1 MSTNDRNVQK
11 VTKFETGTRKSTQ
24 APLTANHDC
33 FDDED
38 GGEDEDEDDHNPDYA
53 CINGNCKVTGLGAA
67 RSSCTDDILL
77 KTLIAKY
84 TKRLL
89 AKLEKIAGNVPE
101 ESEHTDAIA
110 RLRKKFQR
118 LLKDMDQPGG
128 PSDSSN
134 VLLNKYDCLR
144 MAYYSVLDGIKA
156 EKKLPSR
163 QSVSEAT
170 KESENRSFCEKV
182 KQRKE
187 AENQNKIEKQDNNK
201 NEKQENRENNEKL
214 ENRENNEKLKN
225 RENSENNEKLD
236 KFKKTENPEKFQ
248 NGEKLE
254 NSEKRLVCE
263 YCGKQMKSSG
273 MTWGPNIRPDKDNF
287 QKEPFE
293 LKSFLKNRFFI
304 YFPCLCCMFG
314 KSD

>member
-1 MSTNDRNVQK
+1 MPTNDRNVEK
-11 VTKFETGTRKSTQ
+11 VTKFDTGTKKSTQ
-24 APLTANHDC
+24 APLTANRDC
-33 FDDED
+33 FEGED

-53 CINGNCKVTGLGAA
+53 CINSNCKVAGLGVA

-89 AKLEKIAGNVPE
+89 AKLEKMAVNVPK
-101 ESEHTDAIA
+101 ESEHTDAIE

-118 LLKDMDQPGG
+118 LLQDIDQPGG

-144 MAYYSVLDGIKA
+144 MAYYSVLDGIRV
-156 EKKLPSR
+156 EKKPPPS
-163 QSVSEAT
+163 QGVSEAT
-170 KESENRSFCEKV
+170 EESENRSFCEKV

-187 AENQNKIEKQDNNK
+187 AETPKKIEEQDNNN
-201 NEKQENRENNEKL
+201 NEKQ

-225 RENSENNEKLD
+225 RENNEKLEKRENRENNEKLD
-236 KFKKTENPEKFQ
+236 KFKKCENPEKFQ

-263 YCGKQMKSSG
+263 YCGKPMKPSG
-273 MTWGPNIRPDKDNF
+273 MTWGPNLRSDKDNF

-293 LKSFLKNRFFI
+293 FKSFLKNRFFI

>member
-24 APLTANHDC
+24 APLTANRDC

-38 GGEDEDEDDHNPDYA
+38 GDEDEDEDDHNPDYA

-89 AKLEKIAGNVPE
+89 AKLENIAGNVPE
-101 ESEHTDAIA
+101 ESEHTDAIV

-156 EKKLPSR
+156 EKKTT
-163 QSVSEAT
+163 V
-170 KESENRSFCEKV
+170 
-182 KQRKE
+182 
-187 AENQNKIEKQDNNK
+187 QDNNK

-214 ENRENNEKLKN
+214 ENRENNEKLEK

-248 NGEKLE
+248 NGEKLEKLE

-273 MTWGPNIRPDKDNF
+273 MTWGPNIRSDKDNF